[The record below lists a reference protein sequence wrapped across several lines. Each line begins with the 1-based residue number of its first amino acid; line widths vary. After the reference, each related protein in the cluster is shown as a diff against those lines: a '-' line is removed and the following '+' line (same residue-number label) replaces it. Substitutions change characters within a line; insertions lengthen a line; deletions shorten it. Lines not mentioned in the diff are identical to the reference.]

1 MHPASYKALRS
12 VSLLIFVVS
21 VLLFVSS
28 QFVTV
33 ASRRVQVR
41 DKGGQIVGEAWV
53 PHDYGTHQ
61 FLSVSLMVLS
71 GIQFWTIRYIGKAAY
86 GSQK

>member
-1 MHPASYKALRS
+1 MQPASYKVLRS
-12 VSLLIFVVS
+12 ASLLIFILS
-21 VLLFVSS
+21 GFLFVTS

-41 DKGGQIVGEAWV
+41 DKGGQIIGEAWI

-61 FLSVSLMVLS
+61 FLSISLMVLS
-71 GIQFWTIRYIGKAAY
+71 GIQFWTIRHFGKAAY
-86 GSQK
+86 DSQK